1 MNLEKRVT
9 EGRFFYIRR
18 IDHDSAGGRLI
29 IEFIKAPEE
38 LSPAARTLTFT
49 GIEDF
54 SEEVDGEEI
63 AEAEAEGGMIDSLIG
78 LDEYPEKV
86 AVKYVVY
93 TEVREMIFRTKE
105 TPRVEDVQ

>member
-9 EGRFFYIRR
+9 EGGFFYIRR

-49 GIEDF
+49 GVEDF
-54 SEEVDGEEI
+54 SEEVDGEEM
-63 AEAEAEGGMIDSLIG
+63 AEAEGGMIDSLIG
-78 LDEYPEKV
+78 LDECPEKV
-86 AVKYVVY
+86 AVKYVLR
-93 TEVREMIFRTKE
+93 TEAREMIFRTKE
-105 TPRVEDVQ
+105 TPGVEDVR